1 MDANWSPDGKSL
13 LFGSLRIRDAPIYTI
28 DLTTKRVSPLPGSSG
43 FFSPRW
49 SPDGRHIAAITMA
62 HRTLMLFDLST
73 QNWTE
78 AFGSEMGWE
87 QWSHDGRYLYF
98 SDYNRAQELHTR
110 VVRLRLSDGK
120 IEPIVDVQNLG
131 RLTIGSFG
139 AWFGLA
145 PDDSLLFAR
154 NISTQEIYA
163 LEVDWP

>member
-1 MDANWSPDGKSL
+1 
-13 LFGSLRIRDAPIYTI
+13 
-28 DLTTKRVSPLPGSSG
+28 
-43 FFSPRW
+43 
-49 SPDGRHIAAITMA
+49 
-62 HRTLMLFDLST
+62 MLFDLST
-73 QNWTE
+73 QKWTE
-78 AFGSEMGWE
+78 AFGSEMVWE

-98 SDYNRAQELHTR
+98 SDMHNPVQELHTR

-120 IEPIVDVQNLG
+120 IENIVDLQNIG
-131 RLTIGSFG
+131 CLTTGSFG